1 MHTAYY
7 KEFSTNL
14 NRDMEFSVYG
24 HAGKPCIVFPSQ
36 DGRFF
41 DFASNGMVECCKEF
55 IEAGK
60 LQLFCVD
67 GNDWN
72 SWTAKGDEGWRIGQQ
87 EDYVRYICEE
97 FVPRVYEIHNETSG
111 EDYWGKIMTTGC
123 SMGATHALNF
133 LLRRPDIFDAV
144 MGMSGVYHAAYFFPN
159 YHDSRIYFN
168 SPTDFMK
175 GMPWNHSILEQ
186 YRNCQIVLSCGQGAW
201 ETEAIEDLTILKNEF
216 ERLQVPAWC
225 DFWGY
230 DVNHDWPW
238 WRVQFP
244 YFLSKM
250 NLD

>member
-1 MHTAYY
+1 
-7 KEFSTNL
+7 
-14 NRDMEFSVYG
+14 
-24 HAGKPCIVFPSQ
+24 
-36 DGRFF
+36 
-41 DFASNGMVECCKEF
+41 
-55 IEAGK
+55 
-60 LQLFCVD
+60 
-67 GNDWN
+67 
-72 SWTAKGDEGWRIGQQ
+72 
-87 EDYVRYICEE
+87 
-97 FVPRVYEIHNETSG
+97 
-111 EDYWGKIMTTGC
+111 
-123 SMGATHALNF
+123 MGATHALNF